1 MKARHL
7 AAKYLSPLK
16 RAGRKLYFKFPVL
29 NDPLRAVKISEAQRR
44 MLEFEKERGWNRFN
58 ESQIFTHLIEEISE
72 IGRHI
77 LVREGYKVPKLGHQ
91 PPRDEVWEEFGQ
103 AFSLFLQLANR
114 FGVDLEE
121 AFLKEME
128 IMKKRFKAEDWR
140 RYFEEDQKRV

>member
-1 MKARHL
+1 M
-7 AAKYLSPLK
+7 
-16 RAGRKLYFKFPVL
+16 
-29 NDPLRAVKISEAQRR
+29 KISEAQKK
-44 MLEFEKERGWNRFN
+44 MLEFEKARRWDRFS

-121 AFLKEME
+121 AFVKEME
-128 IMKKRFKAEDWR
+128 IMEKRFKPDEWKK
-140 RYFEEDQKRV
+140 YLEKG